1 MLSYGERPVQRE
13 VVRLA
18 DLSMVN
24 RLSIWGILALL
35 AAVPASSSTF
45 MQFAPNP
52 GTPTPLIITD
62 TLVQGSASGYTTISL
77 TNALILWDMPNTLGV
92 GMRAGLLSFNV
103 TSKNFAKADIPDNS
117 LVETGFTGTAS
128 IVDSVT
134 GDLVMSWS
142 FNPGDA
148 TKLTVANNG
157 HTGSFVDTSPL
168 HVVSAPVLTPSYLT
182 SAEYASLAF
191 QLSFIDSVHPWGS
204 DGLPVIKNASIS
216 KGVCTNCRI
225 DSNQATIPPEV
236 PEPATMV
243 LLGSAL
249 VGLGLLGRKRFVR

>member
-1 MLSYGERPVQRE
+1 
-13 VVRLA
+13 
-18 DLSMVN
+18 
-24 RLSIWGILALL
+24 
-35 AAVPASSSTF
+35 
-45 MQFAPNP
+45 MQFAQNP

-62 TLVQGSASGYTTISL
+62 TPNNGLVSGYTTISL

-103 TSKNFAKADIPDNS
+103 STKKYAVADIANNT
-117 LVETGFTGTAS
+117 LVETGFTGTGT

-134 GDLVMSWS
+134 GFLVMSWS
-142 FNPGDA
+142 FNFGDA

-157 HTGSFVDTSPL
+157 HTGSFVDASPL
-168 HVVSAPVLTPSYLT
+168 HVVSAPVLTPSYLA

-191 QLSFIDSVHPWGS
+191 QLSFIDSIHPWQS
-204 DGLPVIKNASIS
+204 DGIPIIKDPSIS
-216 KGVCTNCRI
+216 LGICTNCRI
-225 DSNQATIPPEV
+225 NSNEVEILPYV

-249 VGLGLLGRKRFVR
+249 IGLGLLGRKRFVR